1 MTCPACGGE
10 TALWFVA
17 PGSEPADTA
26 DYELAR
32 CGACGTGTT
41 SGPPPD
47 LSAYSSGIY
56 GVGQPRLQRLVAL
69 LQRAA
74 LRLPLRALRRC
85 GVRPPARVLDVG
97 AGRGRLVA
105 ALAARG
111 YTAEGIDPAPR
122 AENVRRAD
130 VLEHT
135 ASDLDAGVMW
145 HVLEHTPDPTAA
157 ISRAAAWLR
166 PGGVLLVATPNLD
179 SLQARIAGR
188 DWFHL
193 DLPRHRTHFTP
204 AGLRACMRRAG
215 IEPGRTWHFVPEHNV
230 HGMWFA
236 LLTRLGMTP
245 GFPFH
250 ALKRNVPIGL
260 RDLALVALAGPLLLP
275 VAIVLELAACAAR
288 RGGTIVI
295 AGTA

>member
-10 TALWFVA
+10 TAPWLAA
-17 PGSEPADTA
+17 PGSEPADRA
-26 DYELAR
+26 SYELVR
-32 CGACGTGTT
+32 CRVCGTGA
-41 SGPPPD
+41 SLGPPPD
-47 LSAYSSGIY
+47 PSAYSRGMY
-56 GVGQPRLQRLVAL
+56 GAGEPRLPRLVAV

-74 LRLPLRALRRC
+74 LWLPLRAFRRC
-85 GVRPPARVLDVG
+85 GVRVPARVLDVG
-97 AGRGRLVA
+97 AGRGRLVE

-111 YTAEGIDPAPR
+111 YAAEGIDPTPR
-122 AENVRRAD
+122 GDNVRRAG
-130 VLEHT
+130 VLEHS
-135 ASDLDAGVMW
+135 ASELDAAVMW
-145 HVLEHTPDPTAA
+145 HVLEHMPDPGAA
-157 ISRAAAWLR
+157 LTRAVTWLR
-166 PGGVLLVATPNLD
+166 PGGVLLVGAPNLD
-179 SLQARIAGR
+179 SLQARIAGPG
-188 DWFHL
+188 WFHL

-215 IEPGRTWHFVPEHNV
+215 IEPRRAWHVVPEQNF

-250 ALKRNVPIGL
+250 ALKRNVRIGP
-260 RDLALVALAGPLLLP
+260 RDVALVVLAGPLLLP

>member
-10 TALWFVA
+10 TAPWLAA
-17 PGSEPADTA
+17 PGSEPGDTA
-26 DYELAR
+26 SYEVVR
-32 CGACGTGTT
+32 CRACGTGAT
-41 SGPPPD
+41 SGAAPD
-47 LSAYSSGIY
+47 LTAYSSGIY
-56 GVGQPRLQRLVAL
+56 GAGEPLLKRLIAL

-85 GVRPPARVLDVG
+85 GVRPPARVIDVG

-122 AENVRRAD
+122 AENVRRAG
-130 VLEHT
+130 VLEHS
-135 ASDLDAGVMW
+135 AGDLDAAVMW
-145 HVLEHTPDPTAA
+145 HVLEHTPDPGAA
-157 ISRAAAWLR
+157 VSRAAAWLR

-204 AGLRACMRRAG
+204 AGIRACMRRAG
-215 IEPGRTWHFVPEHNV
+215 IEPGRTWHLVPEHNL

-236 LLTRLGMTP
+236 LLTRLGMSP

-250 ALKRNVPIGL
+250 ALKRNVPIGP

-275 VAIVLELAACAAR
+275 VAIVLELAACATR

>member
-10 TALWFVA
+10 TAPWLAA
-17 PGSEPADTA
+17 PASEPGDHAS
-26 DYELAR
+26 YELVR
-32 CGACGTGTT
+32 CRTCGTAAT
-41 SGPPPD
+41 SGVPPD

-56 GVGQPRLQRLVAL
+56 GAGEPRLPRLVVL

-74 LRLPLRALRRC
+74 LRLPRRALRSC
-85 GVRPPARVLDVG
+85 GLRPPARVLDVG
-97 AGRGRLVA
+97 AGRGRLVE

-111 YTAEGIDPAPR
+111 YAADGIDPAPR
-122 AENVRRAD
+122 GEHVRRAG
-130 VLEHT
+130 VLEHS
-135 ASDLDAGVMW
+135 AGDLDAVVMW
-145 HVLEHTPDPTAA
+145 HVLEHTADPGAA
-157 ISRAAAWLR
+157 VGRAAAWLR
-166 PGGVLLVATPNLD
+166 PGGVLLVATPNLG

-215 IEPGRTWHFVPEHNV
+215 IEPGRTWHLVPEHNF

-250 ALKRNVPIGL
+250 ALKRNVPIGP
-260 RDLALVALAGPLLLP
+260 RDLVLVALAGPLLLP